1 MVESNAGVVTELGGI
16 SLPSCR
22 HSGQN
27 AAASLKDIG
36 VVGTGE
42 ALGEFVCARACPHG
56 VGVWVNQARESD
68 ETRAI
73 DDSFSVRS

>member
-1 MVESNAGVVTELGGI
+1 MVESNAGVVTELGDI

-22 HSGQN
+22 HGGQN
-27 AAASLKDIG
+27 AAASLQDVG

-42 ALGEFVCARACPHG
+42 ALGNVCARAAHG

-73 DDSFSVRS
+73 DDSFGVRS